1 MNSKSF
7 PEKPL
12 QCVPLKEILDIK
24 TAGIQ
29 PNPNPNLKRQRSPSL
44 FELEIVLRDTYGAI
58 AQRIA

>member
-1 MNSKSF
+1 MNSMSF

-12 QCVPLKEILDIK
+12 QCVPLKEILEVK
-24 TAGIQ
+24 TSGIS

-44 FELEIVLRDTYGAI
+44 FELEIILRDTYGGI